1 MLKKSRNCGFRVTIG
16 IFASKC
22 YNPCLINIVVVLLY
36 YHVCGFFRGSLTGD
50 IAMLAVALTLQE
62 MSGLEITILFI
73 ILSTFVGLIFKRIH
87 RDKCLKDFN
96 SQMVTLED
104 MDGKS
109 IWGKLRIE
117 STGLELVYR
126 DKRDDAKGHIESS
139 YILYKFEYP
148 KIQALIRFHDYLSDS
163 DKDIRQ
169 KDIEQTYH
177 PKFMRRMWRKVL
189 NGFKTVRDAFAEVVN
204 LLISKAKKSGSVG
217 STLTSQDK
225 YVSQIKQD
233 LMGSVGTSY
242 EPLLERYVGSRVV
255 LELVK
260 SGKIVEY
267 SGVLK
272 DYTAEF
278 IEVMDVDYNIGQSE
292 EKRKADLVVL
302 RKYGMIRHLGE

>member
-1 MLKKSRNCGFRVTIG
+1 
-16 IFASKC
+16 
-22 YNPCLINIVVVLLY
+22 
-36 YHVCGFFRGSLTGD
+36 
-50 IAMLAVALTLQE
+50 MLAFTFVFDTLT
-62 MSGLEITILFI
+62 ITILFI
-73 ILSTFVGLIFKRIH
+73 IFSTFVGLIFKRIH

-117 STGLELVYR
+117 STGMELVYR
-126 DKRDDAKGHIESS
+126 EKHQDAKGHVEGS

-148 KIQALIRFHDYLSDS
+148 KIQALVRFHDDLSES
-163 DKDIRQ
+163 DKKARQ
-169 KDIEQTYH
+169 KDIEQTHH
-177 PKFMRRMWRKVL
+177 PKLFRRMGRKVL
-189 NGFKTVRDAFAEVVN
+189 NGLKTVRDAFAEVVN
-204 LLISKAKKSGSVG
+204 LMVSKAKKSGSVG

-233 LMGSVGTSY
+233 LLGSVGTSY
-242 EPLLERYVGSRVV
+242 EPLLERYIGAKVV

-260 SGKIVEY
+260 SGKVVEY

-278 IEVMDVDYNIGQSE
+278 VEVMDVDYNIGESD
-292 EKRKADLVVL
+292 EKRRADIVVL
-302 RKYGMIRHLGE
+302 RKYGMIRHVGE